1 MKEPIESLGISKGKL
16 EAVIEVNSGCLFT
29 GKIFW
34 IRFYQLDTRT
44 SAGSELWQEE
54 CFADWQW

>member
-29 GKIFW
+29 GKIF
-34 IRFYQLDTRT
+34 
-44 SAGSELWQEE
+44 
-54 CFADWQW
+54 